1 MRRGQYFSGNYGSAL
16 GSTANAAKLIAQAGA
31 TQGQMFA
38 NLGNQIG
45 GAIEKYAQNKKE
57 GEAAD
62 MQIGAIIQNM
72 TPERRQE
79 IASGESELGKS
90 LSKFIDGELPNSKKK
105 ALLGSLMT
113 VNTADQ
119 LKRKEQM
126 DAQRF
131 LQQQKLIKLNTQIA
145 RQNLENQRDD
155 RLRANQERMSE
166 NQFMQSLMSQ
176 TTSPQAQRQ
185 ADIARPGLAALGNGD
200 ARNRF
205 MQAQLQQPQN
215 QVPVSS
221 LGSQD
226 FGRFASKEGLDPKL
240 SVTRME
246 ALRQAEQKPQ
256 KIARTITVQDG
267 QGGFTQ
273 VGVDEAGNPVRDF
286 GPPKPPGMYPTPE
299 EQAKGKEDILSVE
312 NANDFVNKTRE
323 NSLDSAKSILPATRA
338 LTLLEK
344 GDLDTGGIAELKTNT
359 IAMLDSL
366 GIPIDKETMDKV
378 ANTQNFR
385 AEVGKFLFENISNTK
400 GSISEKE
407 MDIFAKISPGLQMTP
422 EANKVL
428 LKYVIKKAE
437 RDKDRVKF
445 IQDMRRKGVSIVEQ
459 RNRLED
465 YMIENDLSEV
475 LSPIAGQP
483 GEQSPQNTF
492 NLNGQSVQGEV
503 VGTKPNGDKLI
514 KVNGQIFVQPAQ

>member
-1 MRRGQYFSGNYGSAL
+1 MAIGDTVQAGLLKADFSPIERGGAAKGRAYRAIGEGIGSAL
-16 GSTANAAKLIAQAGA
+16 DKFAK
-31 TQGQMFA
+31 
-38 NLGNQIG
+38 
-45 GAIEKYAQNKKE
+45 NKQE
-57 GEAAD
+57 GEAAE
-62 MQIGAIIQNM
+62 MGINAM
-72 TPERRQE
+72 
-79 IASGESELGKS
+79 IAGMDDKQKEELLSGETKLGKTYN
-90 LSKFIDGELPNSKKK
+90 KFLDGELSNSQKK
-105 ALLGSLMT
+105 AFLGGLAT
-113 VNTADQ
+113 YNTTYRQNMADQ
-119 LKRKEQM
+119 MALDKFAIERAKARR
-126 DAQRF
+126 DAIRF
-131 LQQQKLIKLNTQIA
+131 NTDQQNEI
-145 RQNLENQRDD
+145 
-155 RLRANQERMSE
+155 SE
-166 NQFMQSLMSQ
+166 NQFLQTLPSLI
-176 TTSPQAQRQ
+176 TNPQAQRQ
-185 ADIARPGLAALGNGD
+185 ADIARPGLPALGNAD
-200 ARNRF
+200 TRNRF
-205 MQAQLQQPQN
+205 LQSQLDDPRN
-215 QVPVSS
+215 QVPVMN
-221 LGSQD
+221 LNDRD
-226 FGRFASKEGLDPKL
+226 FLNQFKDDPQQIK
-240 SVTRME
+240 R
-246 ALRQAEQKPQ
+246 ALAFIEKRRENQKPQ
-256 KIARTITVQDG
+256 KIARTITVEDG

-273 VGVDEAGNPVRDF
+273 IGVDEAGNPVRDF
-286 GPPKPPGMYPTPE
+286 GPPKPSGMYPTPE

-323 NSLDSAKSILPATRA
+323 NSLESAKSIRPATRA

-344 GDLDTGGIAELKTNT
+344 GDLDTGGITELKTNT

-428 LKYVIKKAE
+428 LQYVIKKAE

-483 GEQSPQNTF
+483 SEQTPQNTF
-492 NLNGQSVQGEV
+492 NLNGQNVLGEV